1 MAILE
6 TVTAQEDFLVQVNGD
21 YNILFDQMEVATA
34 QKAGDII
41 AFTVG
46 AGTSYGIVAKDKGAV
61 AEVVR
66 VMVRGNP
73 TTVNAKSLNYG
84 ALVVADVVTALLSQ
98 DIHVI
103 ND

>member
-6 TVTAQEDFLVQVNGD
+6 TVAPQEDFLAQINGD

-34 QKAGDII
+34 QKSGDVI
-41 AFTVG
+41 AVG
-46 AGTSYGIVAKDKGAV
+46 SAYGIVAKDKGV
-61 AEVVR
+61 GAEVVR

-84 ALVVADVVTALLSQ
+84 ALVVADVNVALRSQ
-98 DIHVI
+98 DIYVI